1 MELFKYIV
9 RFFYRIRWY
18 MVLLPII
25 VGIIT
30 YILTSNMDKSFDVK
44 TTIYTGII
52 TGYNVDATDTRNAN
66 VHLSN
71 LINIITTE
79 RTLKVVSLRLLT
91 RCLIYGDAE
100 KNTSYITAEHY
111 QELEAIIP
119 REVKAL
125 IDRQDEERTLNNLIA
140 YERPNANNF
149 VYGLLNYTHPYF
161 SIPVLSQKIK
171 VVQLDNSDLIEIG
184 YSANDPGIAY
194 NTLEILNEE
203 FVKQYRE
210 LRYGE
215 TNNVIDFFRQEL
227 ARLHEQLT
235 AAEDSLIQYN
245 IEHRIINYAEQT
257 EQLTVMDA
265 QYQMMDNDLLVNSST
280 SRALIDFY
288 EYKLGDL
295 AKAIRTNNEFM
306 DNLNAISKLNT
317 QISTLEIT
325 PEESNNTNL
334 SQKKEQLEQAEK
346 NISDLAMKLS
356 QETAST
362 NNVSYETL
370 VTQWLEQ
377 VVIRE
382 KTLAQIQA
390 RDIMREKLDRDFLY
404 FSPIG
409 AVINRKERN
418 IGFVEGN
425 YMSTLNALNQAIL
438 RQKNL
443 EMTSASLKV
452 MNPPLFPLT
461 SSPTA
466 RRMIILAAML
476 GILIAVIGYFL
487 IVELLDRTLRDKM
500 RAERITGGKVLG
512 VFPRANKVRYR
523 RYNKAIDEMALKQLS
538 TNLLPYFDGK
548 QQRIVNLLSMED
560 KDGKTHVAKA
570 LEEYWKS
577 MGLSVRR
584 ITHDEDFLSEDR
596 QYVQAKSLSELCP
609 DWETDEIAIVE
620 YPVLK
625 NNPITPS
632 LLNEASINLML
643 VRANRTW
650 KDTDQ
655 LMYNRLMD
663 KKEDEV
669 PMMLVLTQAERD
681 AVQDF
686 TGQLPP
692 YTRFKNLE
700 YKLFQL
706 GLTAVEYPQNEK

>member
-18 MVLLPII
+18 MVLLPLI
-25 VGIIT
+25 VGILA

-203 FVKQYRE
+203 FVKQYKE

-215 TNNVIDFFRQEL
+215 TNNVIEFFRLEL
-227 ARLHEQLT
+227 ARLHDQLT

-245 IEHRIINYAEQT
+245 IDHRIINYGEQT
-257 EQLTVMDA
+257 KQLTVMDA
-265 QYQMMDNDLLVNSST
+265 DYQVMDNELLVNTST

-288 EYKLGDL
+288 EYKLGDM

-325 PEESNNTNL
+325 PEESGNSDLTE
-334 SQKKEQLEQAEK
+334 KKEQLELAEK
-346 NISDLAMKLS
+346 NISDLALQLS

-409 AVINRKERN
+409 AIINRKERN

-466 RRMIILAAML
+466 RRMIVLAAML

-523 RYNKAIDEMALKQLS
+523 RYNKAVDEMALKQLS

-609 DWETDEIAIVE
+609 DWKTDEIAIVE

-625 NNPITPS
+625 NNPIAPS

-655 LMYNRLMD
+655 LMYKRLLD
-663 KKEDEV
+663 KKEEEV
-669 PMMLVLTQAERD
+669 PMMLVLTQTERD

-706 GLTAVEYPQNEK
+706 GLTAVEYPQK

>member
-18 MVLLPII
+18 MVLLPIV
-25 VGIIT
+25 VGILA

-52 TGYNVDATDTRNAN
+52 TGYNVDASDSRNAN

-161 SIPVLSQKIK
+161 SIPILSQKIK

-215 TNNVIDFFRQEL
+215 TNNVIEFFRLEL

-245 IEHRIINYAEQT
+245 IDHRIINYGEQT

-288 EYKLGDL
+288 EYKLGDM

-325 PEESNNTNL
+325 PEESGNSDLTE
-334 SQKKEQLEQAEK
+334 KKEQLEQAEK
-346 NISDLAMKLS
+346 NISDLALQLS

-370 VTQWLEQ
+370 VNQWLEQ

-390 RDIMREKLDRDFLY
+390 RDIMREKLDRDFLF

-466 RRMIILAAML
+466 RRMIVLAAML

-512 VFPRANKVRYR
+512 VFPKANKVRYR
-523 RYNKAIDEMALKQLS
+523 RYNKAVDEMALKQLS

-609 DWETDEIAIVE
+609 DWKTDEIAIVE

-625 NNPITPS
+625 NNPIAPS

-655 LMYNRLMD
+655 LMYKRLLD
-663 KKEDEV
+663 KKEEEV
-669 PMMLVLTQAERD
+669 PMMLVLTQTERD

-706 GLTAVEYPQNEK
+706 GLTAVEYPQK

>member
-1 MELFKYIV
+1 MELFKYII
-9 RFFYRIRWY
+9 RFFYRIRWW
-18 MVLLPII
+18 MVLLPLIAVII
-25 VGIIT
+25 AS
-30 YILTSNMDKSFDVK
+30 YDVK

-52 TGYNVDATDTRNAN
+52 TGYNVDASDSRNAN

-79 RTLKVVSLRLLT
+79 RTLKAVSLRLLT
-91 RCLIYGDAE
+91 RCLIYGDLE
-100 KNTSYITAEHY
+100 KNTSYITAEHF
-111 QELEAIIP
+111 QELDAIIP
-119 REVKAL
+119 REVRAL
-125 IDRQDEERTLNNLIA
+125 IDKQNEEKTLNNLIA
-140 YERPNANNF
+140 YERPNASNF
-149 VYGLLNYTHPYF
+149 IYGLLNYSHPYF
-161 SIPVLSQKIK
+161 SVPVLSQKIK
-171 VVQLDNSDLIEIG
+171 VVQLGNSDLIEIG

-215 TNNVIDFFRQEL
+215 TNNVIEFFRQEL
-227 ARLHEQLT
+227 ARLHVELT
-235 AAEDSLIQYN
+235 EAEDSLIQYN
-245 IEHRIINYAEQT
+245 IDHRIINYGEQT

-265 QYQMMDNDLLVNSST
+265 EYQMMDNELLVNSST

-295 AKAIRTNNEFM
+295 AKAMRTNNEFM
-306 DNLNAISKLNT
+306 DNLNNISKLNT
-317 QISTLEIT
+317 QISTMEIT
-325 PEESNNTNL
+325 PDASNNTDLN
-334 SQKKEQLEQAEK
+334 QKKEQLKQAEQ
-346 NISDLAMKLS
+346 NINDLALQLS
-356 QETAST
+356 EEVAST
-362 NNVSYETL
+362 NNVKYEDL
-370 VTQWLEQ
+370 VNQWLEQ

-418 IGFVEGN
+418 ISFVEGN
-425 YMSTLNALNQAIL
+425 YMSILGALNQAIL

-443 EMTSASLKV
+443 EMTAATLKV

-466 RRMIILAAML
+466 RRMILLATLL
-476 GILIAVIGYFL
+476 GTLLLTIGYHL

-500 RAERITGGKVLG
+500 RTERITGSKVIG
-512 VFPRANKVRYR
+512 AFPHESKLRYR
-523 RYNKAIDEMALKQLS
+523 RYNKAIDEMAIKQLS
-538 TNLLPYFDGK
+538 TSILPYFDGK
-548 QQRIVNLLSMED
+548 EQRILNLLSTEEM
-560 KDGKTHVAKA
+560 DGKSHIGIA
-570 LEEYWKS
+570 LEEYWNS
-577 MGLSVRR
+577 LGLNVRR
-584 ITHDEDFLSEDR
+584 ITQDEDFLSEDST
-596 QYVQAKSLSELCP
+596 YVQANTIMDICP
-609 DWETDEIAIVE
+609 DLSSDEIAIVE

-625 NNPITPS
+625 NNPIAPS
-632 LLNEASINLML
+632 LLNEASLNLMI

-655 LMYNRLMD
+655 LMFKRLLD
-663 KKEDEV
+663 IKDTNIPLEFC
-669 PMMLVLTQAERD
+669 LTQASRS

-692 YTRFKNLE
+692 YTKFKNFE
-700 YKLFQL
+700 YKIFQL
-706 GLTAVEYPQNEK
+706 GLTATEHIQHT

>member
-609 DWETDEIAIVE
+609 DWKTDEIAIVE

-655 LMYNRLMD
+655 LMYKRLMD

>member
-18 MVLLPII
+18 MVLLPLI
-25 VGIIT
+25 VGILA

-52 TGYNVDATDTRNAN
+52 TGYNVDASDTRNAD

-111 QELEAIIP
+111 QELEAMIP

-215 TNNVIDFFRQEL
+215 TNNVIEFFRLEL

-245 IEHRIINYAEQT
+245 IDHRIINYGEQT

-265 QYQMMDNDLLVNSST
+265 QYQMMDNDLLVSSST

-325 PEESNNTNL
+325 PEESNNNDL

-346 NISDLAMKLS
+346 NISDLAMQLS

-409 AVINRKERN
+409 AIINRKERN
-418 IGFVEGN
+418 ISFVEGN
-425 YMSTLNALNQAIL
+425 YMSTLGALNQAIL

-512 VFPRANKVRYR
+512 VFPRTSKVRYR
-523 RYNKAIDEMALKQLS
+523 RYNKAVEEMALKQLS

-596 QYVQAKSLSELCP
+596 QYIQAKSLSELCP
-609 DWETDEIAIVE
+609 DWKKDEIAIVE

-625 NNPITPS
+625 NNPIAPS
-632 LLNEASINLML
+632 LLNEAAINLML

-655 LMYNRLMD
+655 LMYKRLLD
-663 KKEDEV
+663 KKEEEV
-669 PMMLVLTQAERD
+669 PMMLVLTQTERD

-706 GLTAVEYPQNEK
+706 GLTAVEYPQK